1 MANGDVVDQNLPEA
15 QKIFKTLAAQ
25 NIPNA
30 KESLEKVEQA
40 IAAQKAAPVATQPPK
55 K

>member
-1 MANGDVVDQNLPEA
+1 MANGDVIEQNLPEA
-15 QKIFKTLAAQ
+15 QKIFSSLAAQ

-30 KESLEKVEQA
+30 KESLAKVEQA
-40 IAAQKAAPVATQPPK
+40 IAAQKAAPPPK